1 LDRFCIVDTYIQNME
16 YYVRNG
22 VWLDLFYGEQQ
33 ENKIGFRSHTLAY
46 DSDGMIKRTVN
57 CFYPDLGGLYTREM
71 QDADMGIFQKA
82 AKKKVKKKKKKKLL
96 T

>member
-1 LDRFCIVDTYIQNME
+1 
-16 YYVRNG
+16 
-22 VWLDLFYGEQQ
+22 
-33 ENKIGFRSHTLAY
+33 
-46 DSDGMIKRTVN
+46 MIKRTVN